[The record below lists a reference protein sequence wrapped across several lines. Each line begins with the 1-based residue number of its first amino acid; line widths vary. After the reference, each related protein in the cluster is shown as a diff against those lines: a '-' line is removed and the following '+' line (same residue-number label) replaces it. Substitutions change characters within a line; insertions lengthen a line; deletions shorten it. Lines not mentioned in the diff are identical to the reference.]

1 MTAATANQSSTLPDA
16 VQSLPEKQQRIYKY
30 LAEKVSTK
38 TYFKSRLIGE
48 ELSLSSKEV
57 GTNIKPLL
65 EADTPISIEKW
76 GYSSSTTWKVTQPTA

>member
-48 ELSLSSKEV
+48 ELSLSSK
-57 GTNIKPLL
+57 
-65 EADTPISIEKW
+65 
-76 GYSSSTTWKVTQPTA
+76 